1 MILYHG
7 SQEIIKE
14 PNLFLGRRNVDFGQ
28 GFYLTDLQDQAVRW
42 LNRRKKIYPQKIG
55 ILNIYEYNENNNLK
69 IKTFNGYCEEWLDF
83 VVLNRSGGNIPKNM
97 DYDIIIGNVA
107 NDEVIVA
114 IDNFIET
121 LKKGRVTKNT
131 KLALLDELSFSQ
143 PNSQYLF
150 RTALSLSCLKFIKS
164 EEYE

>member
-14 PNLFLGRRNVDFGQ
+14 PNPFLGRKNVDFGQ

-42 LNRRKKIYPQKIG
+42 LNRRKKTYPKKNG
-55 ILNIYEYNENNNLK
+55 ILNIYEYNENNNLRIK
-69 IKTFNGYCEEWLDF
+69 IFNGYCEEWLDF
-83 VVLNRSGGNIPKNM
+83 VVLNRSGGNIPQNI

-114 IDNFIET
+114 IDNFIEA

-131 KLALLDELSFSQ
+131 KLALLDELSFSR

-150 RTALSLSCLKFIKS
+150 RTVLSLSCLKFIRS
-164 EEYE
+164 EEY